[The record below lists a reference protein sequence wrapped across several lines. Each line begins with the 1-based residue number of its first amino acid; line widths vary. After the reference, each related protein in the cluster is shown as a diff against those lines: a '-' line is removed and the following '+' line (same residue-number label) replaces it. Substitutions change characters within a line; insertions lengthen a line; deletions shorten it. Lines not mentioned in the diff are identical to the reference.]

1 LYNLN
6 TMHSNVSFSVDHI
19 SNSFLNLQKEVQE
32 KNISIVDD
40 VKKLIRDVEELID
53 TTGQNLGYIDD
64 VNVLGQN
71 LVSDVNSGRYTVVKN
86 INSIPPDFIV
96 NKIKLY
102 CNWRYP
108 GLLISPMNKSWIDT
122 MVSCDP
128 LYLLN
133 MEYNSYLETITSGY
147 TIEYQRRL
155 RLYTNLHDQ
164 NFSQLPT
171 NQFGFILAWEILTE
185 MSLGSIEKYL
195 ALIINFLRP
204 GGIFVFNYHDCDHL
218 ELAESSEKNAIPYC
232 NHRVLKKICETVGY
246 KIIKFGEHTSENVD
260 DICNWVEI
268 SKPGDLASV
277 KRSQAI
283 GSISS
288 K

>member
-1 LYNLN
+1 MNTIVDLLRYRNDLINQLGSLTANLDITEPLASLYNLN

-204 GGIFVFNYHDCDHL
+204 GGIF
-218 ELAESSEKNAIPYC
+218 
-232 NHRVLKKICETVGY
+232 ETVGY